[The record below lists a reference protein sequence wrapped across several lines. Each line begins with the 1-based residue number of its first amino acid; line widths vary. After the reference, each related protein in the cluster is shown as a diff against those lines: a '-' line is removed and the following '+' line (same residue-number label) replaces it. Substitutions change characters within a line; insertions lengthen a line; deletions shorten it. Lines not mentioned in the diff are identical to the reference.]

1 MLSALRRR
9 NFVLL
14 WVGQLVSLSGDW
26 LLVVALPFYV
36 LQLTGSILQMGI
48 MFMAEMLPRVLFGS
62 LAGVFVDRWDRR
74 RTMIVA
80 DLLRAGFVLLLL
92 LVHSKDLLWL
102 IYVVTMVQ
110 SIITQFFT
118 PATSAI
124 IPSIVDEQ
132 ALVGANS
139 LSSLSESV
147 TRFIG
152 PPIGGILFALSG
164 LTGIVLLDSATF
176 LFSACA
182 IVFIAVPKLVNEN
195 QKMVGVSSAIAKVG
209 RELVE
214 GLQLIKDESVLLWTF
229 IVMSILMLGQGV
241 IYVLLV
247 IFIQRVMHG
256 GSEVYG
262 WMITAQGVGSL
273 VGALL
278 VGGVTKFVRPAYLV
292 TCALV
297 IASCSF
303 FVIINVPVLGLVIPL
318 IAFVGLFSVGGMI
331 VFQTLL
337 QSNVSDKYRGRV
349 FGTLST
355 VLSLSMLVG
364 MLIASAFG
372 DFLGV
377 VPLLNVVPVL
387 FLLGGGIA
395 WVKLQQARLVQQEVS
410 QEPVSSEVV

>member
-214 GLQLIKDESVLLWTF
+214 GLQVIKDESVLLWTF

-278 VGGVTKFVRPAYLV
+278 VGGVTKFVRPVYLV

>member
-102 IYVVTMVQ
+102 IYVVMMVQ

-118 PATSAI
+118 PAASAI

-152 PPIGGILFALSG
+152 PPLGGILFALSG
-164 LTGIVLLDSATF
+164 LMGIVLLDSATF

-182 IVFIAVPKLVNEN
+182 IVFIVVPKLVNEK
-195 QKMVGVSSAIAKVG
+195 QKMVRVASAIAKVG

-214 GLQLIKDESVLLWTF
+214 GLQLIKGEAVLLWTF
-229 IVMSILMLGQGV
+229 VVMSILMLGQGD

-247 IFIQRVMHG
+247 VFIQRVMHG

-278 VGGVTKFVRPAYLV
+278 VGGVTKFVRPVYLV

-372 DFLGV
+372 DSLGI
-377 VPLLNVVPVL
+377 VPLLNVVPAL
-387 FLLGGGIA
+387 FLLGGGIG